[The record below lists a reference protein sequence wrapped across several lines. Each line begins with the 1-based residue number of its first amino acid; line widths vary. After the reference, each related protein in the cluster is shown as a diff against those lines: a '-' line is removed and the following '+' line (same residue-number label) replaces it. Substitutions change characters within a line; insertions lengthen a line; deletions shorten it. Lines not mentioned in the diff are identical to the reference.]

1 MRQTVSKILLLLLL
15 LPCGCHDTIKVY
27 PPPRIPKPPPPI
39 PDVAEKPPPAPEPTP
54 KLSAEKITEMRMLEL
69 ADTNFVLGK
78 YKQAV
83 ELYEGYLDRYPQ
95 SISRDKALFRLGLS
109 QALFPGSGKS
119 LSGARTSLKRMVSEF
134 PGSIYK
140 SQAELILGLIAQVD
154 DLNVEVEER
163 NSKIQ
168 QLQEELTRLK
178 EIDLK
183 RSPSR
188 PSDQ

>member
-15 LPCGCHDTIKVY
+15 LLCGCHDTIKVY

-39 PDVAEKPPPAPEPTP
+39 PDVPETPPPAPEPTP
-54 KLSAEKITEMRMLEL
+54 KLSAEKITEMRMLEI
-69 ADTNFVLGK
+69 ADTNFMLGK
-78 YKQAV
+78 YKQAI
-83 ELYEGYLDRYPQ
+83 ELYESYLDRYPQ
-95 SISRDKALFRLGLS
+95 SIYRDRALFRLGLC
-109 QALFPGSGKS
+109 QALSSGSGKG
-119 LSGARTSLKRMVSEF
+119 LSGAKTSLNQMVSEF
-134 PGSIYK
+134 PGSVYK
-140 SQAELILGLIAQVD
+140 SQAELIIGLIAQVD
-154 DLNVEVEER
+154 DLSVEVEER

-168 QLQEELTRLK
+168 RLQEELTRLK

>member
-15 LPCGCHDTIKVY
+15 LLCGCHETIKVY
-27 PPPRIPKPPPPI
+27 PPPRIPIPPPLI
-39 PDVAEKPPPAPEPTP
+39 PDVPGNPPPASESPP
-54 KLSAEKITEMRMLEL
+54 KLSAEKITEMRMLEI
-69 ADTNFVLGK
+69 ADTNFMLGK
-78 YKQAV
+78 YKEAID
-83 ELYEGYLDRYPQ
+83 LYGAYYDKYPQ
-95 SISRDKALFRLGLS
+95 SVSGDKALFRLGLS
-109 QALFPGSGKS
+109 QALLSGSGKS
-119 LSGARTSLKRMVSEF
+119 LSGAKTSMKRMLSAF
-134 PGSIYK
+134 PASIYK

-154 DLNVEVEER
+154 NLNGEVEER

-168 QLQEELTRLK
+168 RLQDELTRLK